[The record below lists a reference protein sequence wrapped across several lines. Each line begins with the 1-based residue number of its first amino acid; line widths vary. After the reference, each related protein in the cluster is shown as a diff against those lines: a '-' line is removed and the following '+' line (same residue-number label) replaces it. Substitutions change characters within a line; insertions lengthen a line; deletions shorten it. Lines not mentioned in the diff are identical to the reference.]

1 MPAKEEFEKLWPHA
15 IIPPNMKEMLW
26 TWFRNGWD
34 ARDLAAQQLAE
45 AAPNRWESVVVKP
58 ALIGRILEAAP
69 EISALQAERIA
80 RKLLEDGAA

>member
-45 AAPNRWESVVVKP
+45 AAPNR
-58 ALIGRILEAAP
+58 
-69 EISALQAERIA
+69 
-80 RKLLEDGAA
+80 